1 METFA
6 HVYPD
11 TKLIMM
17 LPSHYHTFR
26 SSPGTKDF
34 LNVHY
39 FFVSEFGG
47 HSSWYFS
54 TFFPCCQP
62 L

>member
-6 HVYPD
+6 HVYKD
-11 TKLIMM
+11 TNLIMM
-17 LPSHYHTFR
+17 LASDYRTFR

-39 FFVSEFGG
+39 FFV
-47 HSSWYFS
+47 
-54 TFFPCCQP
+54 
-62 L
+62 